1 MSNLD
6 FAQLYG
12 AFKVFEPVLCNELK
26 YSVVPVSYNDGSPTA
41 VSVIRSIDTVAKK
54 FLVESGFI
62 RQVGRHKFKL

>member
-26 YSVVPVSYNDGSPTA
+26 YSVVPVSYNDGNPTA
-41 VSVIRSIDTVAKK
+41 ISVIKSIDTVANQ
-54 FLVESGFI
+54 FLVESGLI
-62 RQVGRHKFKL
+62 GQVGRHKFKV